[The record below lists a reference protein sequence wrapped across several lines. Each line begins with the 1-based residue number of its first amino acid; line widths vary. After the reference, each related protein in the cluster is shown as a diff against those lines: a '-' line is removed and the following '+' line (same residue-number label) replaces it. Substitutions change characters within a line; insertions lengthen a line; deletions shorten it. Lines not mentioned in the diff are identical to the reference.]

1 MSIATDIPTW
11 VLKSPQDIEQIKQA
25 MAQQQEQQQKLQGME
40 QATNIAKNAG
50 SAEQSL
56 ATAEAMGNQQ

>member
-1 MSIATDIPTW
+1 
-11 VLKSPQDIEQIKQA
+11 
-25 MAQQQEQQQKLQGME
+25 ME

-56 ATAEAMGNQQ
+56 ASAEAMGNQQWN